1 MNRRPPTDREAWA
14 ESRGDTRWLSY
25 DDLADI
31 SGIKRASVTRMVRR
45 KKWAKR
51 SGNEPGSVRVE
62 VPTDTI
68 ERLQSRK
75 RARPPAV
82 VPEPEPEAAA
92 PPALDMQ
99 EIARAVNRLE
109 TALIAVRA
117 ERDQL
122 QAELERAREA
132 AKADRAM
139 SEHERAAAAAERVQA
154 AEDRNRLAAQ
164 VTVLTSELAQ
174 QHAVRLMAIRERE
187 GIERARQASEQLQAE
202 ERSRASDQRARLS
215 AQVNVLSAELARLH
229 AFPRTVVEER
239 PAATATPLLTRVAL
253 LARRLRQG
261 G

>member
-14 ESRGDTRWLSY
+14 DSRGDTRWLSY
-25 DDLADI
+25 DDLAEI

-68 ERLQSRK
+68 ERLLSRK

-82 VPEPEPEAAA
+82 VPEPEAAA
-92 PPALDMQ
+92 PPSLDMQ

-122 QAELERAREA
+122 QAELEREREA

-139 SEHERAAAAAERVQA
+139 SEQERAAAAAERVQA

-164 VTVLTSELAQ
+164 VTMLTSELAQ

-187 GIERARQASEQLQAE
+187 SIERARQASEQLQAE

-229 AFPRTVVEER
+229 AFPRAVVEER